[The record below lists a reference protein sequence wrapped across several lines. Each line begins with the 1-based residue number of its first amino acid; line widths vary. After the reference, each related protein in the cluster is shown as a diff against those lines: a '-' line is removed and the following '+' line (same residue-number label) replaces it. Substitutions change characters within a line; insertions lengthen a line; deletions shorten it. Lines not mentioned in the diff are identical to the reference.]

1 MRKAKVVG
9 KFVEFYGAG
18 ATALTAAD
26 RCTVANMAPEYGAT
40 MGYFPVDEKTV
51 DYFRTTGREPELVS
65 AIEAYY
71 KAQGMFGMPKPG
83 DIDYTQVI
91 ELNLDTIVPSLSGPK
106 RPQDRVSLPELGRDF
121 DKLFAVPTDKNGY
134 ARQASDLNRREATG
148 HAFDVGHGDVL
159 IASITSCTNTSNPA
173 LLLAAGLFAK
183 RAVEKGLMPHPRI
196 KTSLAPGSK
205 VVTAYLRDAG
215 LLEPLAKLGFGVV
228 AYGCT
233 TCMGAAGP
241 LDAKIEEAVVSKD
254 LVTCAV
260 LSGNRNF
267 EARVHA
273 NLRANYLASPA
284 LVVAYALAG
293 TVRTDLDKDPLG
305 KDKDGKPVYL
315 KDLWPT
321 DAEVS
326 ALLKFA
332 TNADHFRREYGDL
345 SGNKKLWDAIPT
357 IEGAVFKWDPKSTF
371 IKEPPFFDGVTKT
384 PGKVTDIV
392 GARALAILGDSITTD
407 HISPS
412 TKDIQITQPLI

>member
-1 MRKAKVVG
+1 M
-9 KFVEFYGAG
+9 
-18 ATALTAAD
+18 L
-26 RCTVANMAPEYGAT
+26 
-40 MGYFPVDEKTV
+40 
-51 DYFRTTGREPELVS
+51 FRS
-65 AIEAYY
+65 
-71 KAQGMFGMPKPG
+71 
-83 DIDYTQVI
+83 
-91 ELNLDTIVPSLSGPK
+91 
-106 RPQDRVSLPELGRDF
+106 
-121 DKLFAVPTDKNGY
+121 Y
-134 ARQASDLNRREATG
+134 ARDAADLNRREATG

-173 LLLAAGLFAK
+173 LLLAAGLLAK

-205 VVTAYLRDAG
+205 VVTDYLKDAA
-215 LLEPLAKLGFGVV
+215 LLPYLEKLGFGVV

-241 LDAKIEEAVVSKD
+241 LDAKIEDAVVSKD

-293 TVRTDLDKDPLG
+293 TVRTDLTKDPLG

-315 KDLWPT
+315 KDLWPS
-321 DAEVS
+321 DAEVA

-332 TNADHFRREYGDL
+332 TNADHFQIG
-345 SGNKKLWDAIPT
+345 
-357 IEGAVFKWDPKSTF
+357 
-371 IKEPPFFDGVTKT
+371 
-384 PGKVTDIV
+384 
-392 GARALAILGDSITTD
+392 RA
-407 HISPS
+407 HV
-412 TKDIQITQPLI
+412 